1 MRQRFPKGAFVM
13 TLSESRLRAA
23 ILVVTMVTSWTIL
36 IARAGM
42 FAH

>member
-1 MRQRFPKGAFVM
+1 MRQRNPKGAFAM

-23 ILVVTMVTSWTIL
+23 ILVVTMISSWTVL
-36 IARAGM
+36 IARAGV